1 MLSYF
6 PQITFQVFQEYY
18 NLDNLLKALFAEKIS
33 GYSKEEYTLEKK
45 LKLFESLLNFA
56 RDFILLAKKNKE
68 SFNFQKVNKKFIIF
82 L

>member
-33 GYSKEEYTLEKK
+33 GYSKEEYTLE
-45 LKLFESLLNFA
+45 SLLNFA